1 MPVLKLTAV
10 NSADAQLDDTIN
22 LNVLA
27 MEAWLKLSKSYETI
41 TSFSYKLS
49 IISYIFN
56 PFRLLWYLSLSYNAD
71 LFHTNV

>member
-27 MEAWLKLSKSYETI
+27 MEAWLKL
-41 TSFSYKLS
+41 
-49 IISYIFN
+49 FN
-56 PFRLLWYLSLSYNAD
+56 NLNNNLRLLN
-71 LFHTNV
+71 H